1 MNARFLKLCQISG
14 FAVLTVVTLALP
26 MAAQEEDPLRMFTG
40 GELLFA
46 FPTGEFAENVDFGIG
61 IGGHARFPLDSAD
74 RLSFRFDLG
83 FINYGNE
90 TIRICVTQPC
100 RVTGDLT
107 TSNNIAFAGVGP
119 EFGAGSG
126 AARLYANASIGF
138 AYFGTSSSVSGS
150 SNQESF
156 ASSTNYDDVTFAW
169 MGGPGFQLRVSGGS
183 VPVWL
188 DVGARYHGNGDARYL
203 RRGDIQDQPDGSV
216 TITPQQSET
225 NLWTLRL
232 GVSVG
237 LRESRFGRRQE
248 TSRGQ
253 FASGSAGRAQ
263 GKIPRS
269 W

>member
-1 MNARFLKLCQISG
+1 MRSTSRSSCRRALTAALAAAI
-14 FAVLTVVTLALP
+14 AVVAQAVVALGSLASPLS
-26 MAAQEEDPLRMFTG
+26 AQQEDPLRMFTG

-61 IGGHARFPLDSAD
+61 IGGHARFPLDSSD
-74 RLSFRFDLG
+74 LMSIRFDLG

-119 EFGAGSG
+119 ELGIGSG
-126 AARLYANASIGF
+126 AARLYANVSIGF

-156 ASSTNYDDVTFAW
+156 ASSTNHDDVTFAW
-169 MGGPGFQLRVSGGS
+169 MGGPGFQLQVSRGRV
-183 VPVWL
+183 PIWL
-188 DVGARYHGNGDARYL
+188 DVGGRYHGNGEARYL
-203 RRGDIQDQPDGSV
+203 RRGDIRDEPDGSV
-216 TITPQQSET
+216 TITPQHSET
-225 NLWTLRL
+225 NLWTLRV

-237 LRESRFGRRQE
+237 LPESRFVRR
-248 TSRGQ
+248 
-253 FASGSAGRAQ
+253 
-263 GKIPRS
+263 
-269 W
+269 

>member
-1 MNARFLKLCQISG
+1 MSPRFRTFRPIS
-14 FAVLTVVTLALP
+14 AAMVPLALALGTMP
-26 MAAQEEDPLRMFTG
+26 LPLAAQDEDPLRMFTG

-46 FPTGEFAENVDFGIG
+46 FPAGEFAENVDFGIG
-61 IGGHARFPLDSAD
+61 IGGHARFPLDASD
-74 RLSFRFDLG
+74 LLSLRFDLG

-119 EFGAGSG
+119 ELGIGSG
-126 AARLYANASIGF
+126 AARLYANVSIGF

-156 ASSTNYDDVTFAW
+156 ASSTNFDDVTFAW
-169 MGGPGFQLRVSGGS
+169 MGGPGFRLQLSRGRV
-183 VPVWL
+183 PFWL
-188 DVGARYHGNGDARYL
+188 DVGGRFHGNGEARYL
-203 RRGDIQDQPDGSV
+203 RRGDIRDEPDGSV
-216 TITPQQSET
+216 TITPRQGET

-237 LRESRFGRRQE
+237 LPESSFNRR
-248 TSRGQ
+248 
-253 FASGSAGRAQ
+253 
-263 GKIPRS
+263 
-269 W
+269 